1 MSTSARTQPELSGIG
16 HNSDG
21 ATIAVEVR
29 LFNSMSKFTASPT
42 FSEKLEVSPDTTV
55 GDLISR
61 FGLPLHDIYLVLRN
75 GRDIN
80 AGLYKGGNVDLT
92 AGIADGDVIAFSGPV
107 PYSPGYGAPVV

>member
-1 MSTSARTQPELSGIG
+1 MSTGARTQPDLGGIG
-16 HNSDG
+16 HNSAG
-21 ATIAVEVR
+21 AAIAIEVR
-29 LFNSMSKFTASPT
+29 LFNSMSKFTQSRT
-42 FSEKLEVSPDTTV
+42 FSEKIEVAPDTTI
-55 GDLISR
+55 GDLVAR

-92 AGIADGDVIAFSGPV
+92 AGVEDGDIIAFSGPV

>member
-1 MSTSARTQPELSGIG
+1 MSTSTQSESSHTAIG
-16 HNSDG
+16 HNSQG
-21 ATIAVEVR
+21 ATIAIEVR
-29 LFNSMSKFTASPT
+29 LFNSMSKFTTSPT
-42 FSEKLEVSPDTTV
+42 FSEKIEVPPDTTV
-55 GDLISR
+55 GDLVAR